1 MAGVARS
8 AWLPLLCIG
17 VLTANGAT
25 PSLSTDSIGCTDSGV
40 TLEEVTVEAQSR
52 RPARV
57 SSDGSV
63 TLDATVTGQ
72 RMRAF
77 GEADAMRWIGTL
89 PGISSAGDYASGVS
103 VDGTEYSHTYYGIG
117 GAPVFFLIISEA
129 YSRYSM
135 PSIIRWSEWRNQCIH
150 RICLLALADASNSLH
165 DAVYLKGF
173 AGWSM

>member
-17 VLTANGAT
+17 TLPGRSETVFSS
-25 PSLSTDSIGCTDSGV
+25 PDSIGYPDSDV
-40 TLEEVTVEAQSR
+40 TLEEVTVEARSR
-52 RPARV
+52 RPARL
-57 SSDGSV
+57 SADGAV

-117 GAPVFFLIISEA
+117 GAPVFFPYHFGGIFSV
-129 YSRYSM
+129 SM

-150 RICLLALADASNSLH
+150 RICLRALADASNSLH
-165 DAVYLKGF
+165 DAVYPKGF

>member
-1 MAGVARS
+1 MAGVS
-8 AWLPLLCIG
+8 AVSVAPAFSIG

-40 TLEEVTVEAQSR
+40 ALEEVTVEAQSR

-63 TLDATVTGQ
+63 TLDATVTGR

-77 GEADAMRWIGTL
+77 GEADAMRWIGT
-89 PGISSAGDYASGVS
+89 AGDIVGRRLCFRVS
-103 VDGTEYSHTYYGIG
+103 VDGTEYSPHIIWYRRRSG
-117 GAPVFFLIISEA
+117 VFLIISEA
-129 YSRYSM
+129 YSQYSM
-135 PSIIRWSEWRNQCIH
+135 PSIISGQSGEIGCIH
-150 RICLLALADASNSLH
+150 RICLLALASGRIEFSPRRGLSE
-165 DAVYLKGF
+165 GF

>member
-117 GAPVFFLIISEA
+117 GAPVFFPYHFGGIFSVFNAEHYPVVRVEKSVHTPDTVSYTHLTL
-129 YSRYSM
+129 
-135 PSIIRWSEWRNQCIH
+135 PTT
-150 RICLLALADASNSLH
+150 
-165 DAVYLKGF
+165 F
-173 AGWSM
+173 